1 MHRYSRVVRT
11 LSLFGA
17 ALQLALPGAAAYAD
31 ARLDAIAA
39 TARPHVESHTT
50 TGCTRIHAP
59 DCALCHYLSAPAAS
73 KAPMALDLG
82 DNRNRILLR
91 AAPVRCA
98 RARARPHPQPRAPPT
113 LS

>member
-1 MHRYSRVVRT
+1 MHRYSRGVRT
-11 LSLFGA
+11 LSLFRA
-17 ALQLALPGAAAYAD
+17 ALRLARPGAAAYAD

-50 TGCTRIHAP
+50 TSCTRIHAP

-73 KAPMALDLG
+73 KAPMALAPG

-91 AAPVRCA
+91 APPSPSPRS
-98 RARARPHPQPRAPPT
+98 RSPPHR
-113 LS
+113 